1 LSALSGTSF
10 HFDHIRGV
18 LEHLVK
24 IASNF
29 NITIDDD
36 LREKA
41 LEETLSHYYDHICGY
56 NVRVTGIDPYKFASW
71 SGMYLFGRIDDPNMI
86 AATITTLR
94 RYLKIEGKDLDD
106 IFCQKLLVMAYND
119 AKKDTIAI
127 GKNGL
132 YMSFRTASE
141 LKIAPTA

>member
-1 LSALSGTSF
+1 MSAVGGASF
-10 HFDHIRGV
+10 HFDHIKGV
-18 LEHLVK
+18 LEHLIQ

-29 NITIDDD
+29 NITIDDS
-36 LREKA
+36 LREKTI
-41 LEETLSHYYDHICGY
+41 EENLNHYYDHICGY
-56 NVRVTGIDPYKFASW
+56 DVRVTGIDPYKFAAW
-71 SGMYLFGRIDDPNMI
+71 SGMYLFNRTDNPNMI
-86 AATITTLR
+86 AATIATLR

-141 LKIAPTA
+141 LKITTN

>member
-1 LSALSGTSF
+1 MSAVGGASF
-10 HFDHIRGV
+10 HFDHIKGV
-18 LEHLVK
+18 LEHLIQ

-29 NITIDDD
+29 NITIDDS
-36 LREKA
+36 LREKTI
-41 LEETLSHYYDHICGY
+41 EETLNHYYDHICGY
-56 NVRVTGIDPYKFASW
+56 DVRVTGIDPYKFAAW
-71 SGMYLFGRIDDPNMI
+71 SGMYLFNRTDNPNMI
-86 AATITTLR
+86 AATIATLR

-141 LKIAPTA
+141 LKITTN